1 MMKMMKILFDK
12 INKME
17 NDKKKMT
24 RSTKKQT
31 IKLENLQIL
40 EQTNLAFKNREDT
53 WHILYNW
60 NPQ

>member
-1 MMKMMKILFDK
+1 MKILFDK

-24 RSTKKQT
+24 RSTKKT
-31 IKLENLQIL
+31 IKLENIQIL